1 MLPDPALQG
10 TVKSRAP
17 EFWRY
22 FLATSKVDFLAF
34 PIHTTLQL
42 EIVKKWLNFNLNYCI
57 I

>member
-1 MLPDPALQG
+1 MLPNPALQG

-17 EFWRY
+17 ELWRY
-22 FLATSKVDFLAF
+22 SLATSKVDFLAF